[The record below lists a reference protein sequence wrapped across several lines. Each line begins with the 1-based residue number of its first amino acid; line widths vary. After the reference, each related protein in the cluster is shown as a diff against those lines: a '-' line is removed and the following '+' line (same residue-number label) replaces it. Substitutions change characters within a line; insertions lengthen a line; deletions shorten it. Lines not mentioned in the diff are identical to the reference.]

1 MLLYKNEGV
10 FQPLQNVSLCNGTGH
25 HINQLLCLHVGAST
39 GERKRRWGSTSGR
52 VQLTPHA
59 AISSDTL
66 EDIIPEE
73 VKAESSNQ
81 STALDVVMSYSGDE
95 GDKAANENM
104 ERGEEEDVLDIGGKE

>member
-1 MLLYKNEGV
+1 MLS
-10 FQPLQNVSLCNGTGH
+10 P
-25 HINQLLCLHVGAST
+25 GAT
-39 GERKRRWGSTSGR
+39 HGEKKRRWGSTSGR

-95 GDKAANENM
+95 GEKVVEEAVG
-104 ERGEEEDVLDIGGKE
+104 RGEEEDVLDIGGRE